1 VDLHAAQIQGF
12 FDEPVDNLTA
22 SYILRNYI
30 INSKRL
36 RGQGIVVVSP
46 DAGGFARAEAFAK
59 KLDASVA
66 VVFKRRPRPDV
77 NEVSEVV
84 GDLKGKTAVIV
95 DDMISTGGTLVK
107 AAEAVLERGATS
119 VITCATHGIFADN
132 AAQKLIESRITEV
145 VVTNTIPVPESIRGT
160 KIKVLS
166 VASLLADAIRRIGQN
181 RSISELYEE
190 QEQQPPSDA
199 LGSTLFEAGAVEPA
213 HEPAVVTT

>member
-1 VDLHAAQIQGF
+1 
-12 FDEPVDNLTA
+12 
-22 SYILRNYI
+22 
-30 INSKRL
+30 
-36 RGQGIVVVSP
+36 VVSP

-84 GDLKGKTAVIV
+84 GDLSGKTAIIV

-132 AAQKLIESRITEV
+132 AAEKLVDSHIAEI
-145 VVTNTIPVPESIRGT
+145 VVTNTIPVPDAIRRN

-166 VASLLADAIRRIGQN
+166 VATLLADAIRRIGQN
-181 RSISELYEE
+181 RSISELYDE
-190 QEQQPPSDA
+190 QDRPAAHPDHIES
-199 LGSTLFEAGAVEPA
+199 SLFESEELEAT
-213 HEPAVVTT
+213 HEPAIART

>member
-1 VDLHAAQIQGF
+1 
-12 FDEPVDNLTA
+12 
-22 SYILRNYI
+22 
-30 INSKRL
+30 
-36 RGQGIVVVSP
+36 
-46 DAGGFARAEAFAK
+46 
-59 KLDASVA
+59 
-66 VVFKRRPRPDV
+66 V

-84 GDLKGKTAVIV
+84 GDLHGKTAIIV

-132 AAQKLIESRITEV
+132 AAQKLVDSQITEV
-145 VVTNTIPVPESIRGT
+145 VVTNTIPVPDEIRGG

-190 QEQQPPSDA
+190 QEQMIGKHRPDHMD
-199 LGSTLFEAGAVEPA
+199 STLFDATEAKPQEPA
-213 HEPAVVTT
+213 AAARG